1 MMNLFELKDKN
12 LLRID
17 QNNNNIQNDYHRY
30 HHQHQHHNYNHNHN
44 RVSNIHSVYIQQQQQ
59 QQHQQQQ
66 NYYHHH
72 HHHHQNRLSFPSSL
86 SSTPSTTEINTHP
99 LSTIAAAI
107 CSMDN
112 QERKSIQNQFE
123 NNNIQDPNLC
133 LLNLIQQQADI
144 RFQSLLKRYENY
156 LATAIESCLNSVRSV
171 DQIIAAAAAAAAA
184 ASAAAAS
191 SSAATTNN
199 SDRVTTS
206 SSSTAND
213 AVPPTKLSSTT
224 IPITGPS
231 SGHNHNHHH
240 NSNNQL
246 SSLTIALS
254 KSNESN
260 SNDNVIDHHQQN
272 HHSLLMMNQAIK
284 ESIDVVATY
293 NWSKLLQQPTT
304 LLPLP
309 PPPPPPSSLS
319 PTESL
324 SSSSSSSMIIG
335 SSSTTSKSSSLVST
349 KMSLSNND
357 IKNKTKKTDLNNIN
371 DADDDVDVDVDVVVV
386 EEEID
391 DDDDDGEDIDDQ
403 DCIEYDNI
411 IDIDDADHH
420 IDHHL
425 NHFNR
430 DQTNQNEIIDLKDRK
445 TTTINRID
453 VEKFQCDWPGCIRR
467 FQTEEILNHHRRFH
481 IRKSNYQCKHCSLR
495 LLDRRELLEH
505 VVNCKPTATATATTT
520 TTTTTTTTAT
530 TTTTKDCNK
539 NLNPN
544 HFISSPIDGVN
555 MSIKS
560 FNSSSTGLSSFP
572 SSSSSL
578 TLSIDMNDRK
588 MLIDQLIS
596 PRMSKNRDLKKA
608 LLAVKTDVHLTSM
621 NKNQM
626 EIKSESLS
634 SSSSLLSSPSSS
646 SSSSSSSSTTTTLTN
661 DQQQQYKRTRYSGI
675 GRYRCPWPDCS
686 YTPHFLRDLRRH
698 MFKHTGDK
706 RYKCPQCRFVSVWK
720 TSLLQHQRK
729 KHSITINNV
738 SINTNN
744 NN

>member
-1 MMNLFELKDKN
+1 
-12 LLRID
+12 
-17 QNNNNIQNDYHRY
+17 
-30 HHQHQHHNYNHNHN
+30 
-44 RVSNIHSVYIQQQQQ
+44 
-59 QQHQQQQ
+59 
-66 NYYHHH
+66 
-72 HHHHQNRLSFPSSL
+72 
-86 SSTPSTTEINTHP
+86 
-99 LSTIAAAI
+99 
-107 CSMDN
+107 MDN

-156 LATAIESCLNSVRSV
+156 LATAIES
-171 DQIIAAAAAAAAA
+171 
-184 ASAAAAS
+184 
-191 SSAATTNN
+191 
-199 SDRVTTS
+199 
-206 SSSTAND
+206 
-213 AVPPTKLSSTT
+213 
-224 IPITGPS
+224 
-231 SGHNHNHHH
+231 
-240 NSNNQL
+240 
-246 SSLTIALS
+246 
-254 KSNESN
+254 
-260 SNDNVIDHHQQN
+260 
-272 HHSLLMMNQAIK
+272 
-284 ESIDVVATY
+284 Y
-293 NWSKLLQQPTT
+293 
-304 LLPLP
+304 
-309 PPPPPPSSLS
+309 
-319 PTESL
+319 
-324 SSSSSSSMIIG
+324 
-335 SSSTTSKSSSLVST
+335 
-349 KMSLSNND
+349 
-357 IKNKTKKTDLNNIN
+357 
-371 DADDDVDVDVDVVVV
+371 
-386 EEEID
+386 
-391 DDDDDGEDIDDQ
+391 
-403 DCIEYDNI
+403 
-411 IDIDDADHH
+411 
-420 IDHHL
+420 
-425 NHFNR
+425 
-430 DQTNQNEIIDLKDRK
+430 RK

-505 VVNCKPTATATATTT
+505 VVNY
-520 TTTTTTTTAT
+520 
-530 TTTTKDCNK
+530 
-539 NLNPN
+539 
-544 HFISSPIDGVN
+544 GVN

-608 LLAVKTDVHLTSM
+608 LLAVKTDVHLT
-621 NKNQM
+621 
-626 EIKSESLS
+626 
-634 SSSSLLSSPSSS
+634 
-646 SSSSSSSSTTTTLTN
+646 
-661 DQQQQYKRTRYSGI
+661 YSGI